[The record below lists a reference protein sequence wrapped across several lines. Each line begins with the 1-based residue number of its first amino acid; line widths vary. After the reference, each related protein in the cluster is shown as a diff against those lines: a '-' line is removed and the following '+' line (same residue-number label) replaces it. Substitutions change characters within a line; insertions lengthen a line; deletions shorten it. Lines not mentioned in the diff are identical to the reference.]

1 MRSQED
7 SQATLNSVNLLME
20 LGRIFILLTERLETI
35 VFSDFIVSLAFV
47 DLIDSREHQL
57 ATKDNYWLLAWS
69 KLRELETSRQM
80 ERVHKNYKLLL
91 VLRLRLLRPRYE
103 WVESEAAHAKTM
115 HEPDNCDSWVSE
127 LELQSRDLIGHD
139 PGTLCWEPPR

>member
-7 SQATLNSVNLLME
+7 SQATLNSVNLLLE

-57 ATKDNYWLLAWS
+57 ATKDNY
-69 KLRELETSRQM
+69 
-80 ERVHKNYKLLL
+80 
-91 VLRLRLLRPRYE
+91 
-103 WVESEAAHAKTM
+103 
-115 HEPDNCDSWVSE
+115 
-127 LELQSRDLIGHD
+127 
-139 PGTLCWEPPR
+139 

>member
-57 ATKDNYWLLAWS
+57 ATKDNY
-69 KLRELETSRQM
+69 
-80 ERVHKNYKLLL
+80 
-91 VLRLRLLRPRYE
+91 
-103 WVESEAAHAKTM
+103 
-115 HEPDNCDSWVSE
+115 
-127 LELQSRDLIGHD
+127 
-139 PGTLCWEPPR
+139 